1 MHLKGSEIVPV
12 SADSYEIAFIQFS
25 ICVDAKFRIIFII
38 SDVSLLRK
46 KLNNLMIQVCF
57 GAPCYMNDA
66 VVFMWV

>member
-38 SDVSLLRK
+38 SDVNLLRK
-46 KLNNLMIQVCF
+46 NRTIR
-57 GAPCYMNDA
+57 
-66 VVFMWV
+66 